1 MSLIND
7 ALKRAKAA
15 QRDAPPQANCG
26 PALRPVEPD
35 NVVRRSVGLVLPLV
49 LAAIAL
55 LILFFVW
62 RYAPPTRKA
71 SPQAAP
77 VDISTARART
87 LPSSNKPSVG
97 ASVVITPPAQESPKT
112 AATSAASPQPAAAN
126 PSIQQS
132 NNPATASP
140 GAGIAEAAAVT
151 NTAGSMAPTNTPP
164 AKPALPKLQGI
175 VFNPRRPSA
184 VINGKTLFL
193 GDRVAG
199 FRVVAIGPDSAT
211 LVSGGQTNVLML
223 EE

>member
-15 QRDAPPQANCG
+15 QRDAPPQANIG
-26 PALRPVEPD
+26 PALRPVEPE

-49 LAAIAL
+49 LAAVAL

-62 RYAPPTRKA
+62 RYAPLTRTA

-77 VDISTARART
+77 ADISKARART
-87 LPSSNKPSVG
+87 LPSSDSPAESPSV
-97 ASVVITPPAQESPKT
+97 
-112 AATSAASPQPAAAN
+112 AATAPAPEGAKSPATSMAPPKPAVASMQL
-126 PSIQQS
+126 IQQS
-132 NNPATASP
+132 NSPATASP
-140 GAGIAEAAAVT
+140 AANGEPAAVT
-151 NTAGSMAPTNTPP
+151 NMTSSMIATNALP

-175 VFNPRRPSA
+175 VFDPRRPSA

-193 GDRVAG
+193 GDRIAG
-199 FRVVAIGPDSAT
+199 FRVLAIGHDSAT
-211 LVSGGQTNVLML
+211 LVGGGQTNVLML